1 MEQRS
6 SPARSLPPRKTTTT
20 PQLSCELCRKRKVK
34 CDKLTPCT
42 NCAASGTVCVPIYRT
57 RLPRGRH
64 ATRPRRVSSPPP
76 TSAPG
81 ETDRIIQPSVPV
93 NEDLQER
100 IYRLEALIQGMNS
113 HSHTRTPSAT
123 SREQS
128 VQLSDTSTFQT
139 APNPNTSPILNSSIV
154 SKRLMLQRPDQFWA
168 DLVDEIHGLREVV
181 ESSLA
186 GGQEGPIPSSD
197 SAKSEPPND
206 DGIQVLG
213 LGASNPSAALRSMSP
228 LHNPV
233 VGRQLCE
240 VYLQQVDP
248 VIKIL
253 HRPSLNR
260 WMVQG
265 EPYLSYADGH
275 PSVEAL
281 GSAVCYSA
289 ISSMTDNQCSVMF
302 HANKADLLA
311 EARVACETA
320 IGRAGLLTTRD
331 ITVLQAFVL
340 YLVAR
345 RSEDRT
351 PAVWT
356 LIALAVRIGK
366 GLGLYLDPETETFFD
381 QQIRRRLW
389 FTICL
394 MDLQASF
401 GQASE
406 PLISV
411 DESASTALP
420 QHINDSDFDPTTAA
434 HSDPNREGLTD
445 TTFALV
451 TYHAQRTGRLL
462 NFVQHDRKVD
472 GGIPTPTSSTSG
484 TSTSRSR
491 TCDPCWPQQQARHF
505 EQEALRL
512 LHFCDPGTSAYAW
525 FTWHGTQSLIATVRL
540 AAARPLQWHGQ
551 APPPRR
557 EGNTELL
564 RLCLPVLEK
573 AQLMHT
579 DPRAEGF
586 RWYVTIPWYA
596 LAMALAECYVSS
608 DTALVRYAW
617 PLVESSY
624 LQYEATLGQSLGGP
638 FGQLMRRMKEKLAAP
653 AALPPSSLP
662 STNWSPA
669 TPPTFP
675 GVPRPQSSH
684 DDRHAPGCS
693 WPVPTGSTPPAD
705 LGVPSLLPVSTWE
718 ALSPP
723 SLDNPSLFGV
733 PPTTTAAV
741 ADGMDP
747 GADIMWEELFS
758 GIPFNEIAG
767 PDTFFFDMNWGS

>member
-6 SPARSLPPRKTTTT
+6 SPAKSLPPRNTTTT

-81 ETDRIIQPSVPV
+81 EIDRIIQPSVPV
-93 NEDLQER
+93 NENLQER

-128 VQLSDTSTFQT
+128 AQLSDTSTFQT
-139 APNPNTSPILNSSIV
+139 APDPNTSPILNGSIV

-197 SAKSEPPND
+197 SAKSKPPND
-206 DGIQVLG
+206 DGIQILG

-233 VGRQLCE
+233 VASQLCE

-248 VIKIL
+248 VITIL
-253 HRPSLNR
+253 HRPSLSR

-265 EPYLSYADGH
+265 EPYLAYADGH

-289 ISSMTDNQCSVMF
+289 ISSMTENQFSAMF

-311 EARVACETA
+311 ESRVACETA

-331 ITVLQAFVL
+331 ITVLQAFIL

-411 DESASTALP
+411 EESASTALP

-434 HSDPNREGLTD
+434 HSDQNREGLTD

-472 GGIPTPTSSTSG
+472 GGIPTPTSSTPG
-484 TSTSRSR
+484 TSTSRSG
-491 TCDPCWPQQQARHF
+491 TCDPSWPQQQARDF

-525 FTWHGTQSLIATVRL
+525 FTWHGTQSLIATARL

-608 DTALVRYAW
+608 DNALVRYAW

-638 FGQLMRRMKEKLAAP
+638 FGQLMRRMREKLAVP
-653 AALPPSSLP
+653 ASLPPSSLP
-662 STNWSPA
+662 RTTWSPA
-669 TPPTFP
+669 TPPTFS
-675 GVPRPQSSH
+675 GLPRLQISH
-684 DDRHAPGCS
+684 DDRHASGCS

-705 LGVPSLLPVSTWE
+705 LPSLLPVSTWE
-718 ALSPP
+718 ALSLP

-733 PPTTTAAV
+733 PPMTTAAV

-747 GADIMWEELFS
+747 GAEIMLEELFS
-758 GIPFNEIAG
+758 GIPFNDIAG
-767 PDTFFFDMNWGS
+767 PDMFFFDMNLGS

>member
-1 MEQRS
+1 M
-6 SPARSLPPRKTTTT
+6 
-20 PQLSCELCRKRKVK
+20 
-34 CDKLTPCT
+34 
-42 NCAASGTVCVPIYRT
+42 
-57 RLPRGRH
+57 
-64 ATRPRRVSSPPP
+64 
-76 TSAPG
+76 
-81 ETDRIIQPSVPV
+81 
-93 NEDLQER
+93 
-100 IYRLEALIQGMNS
+100 
-113 HSHTRTPSAT
+113 
-123 SREQS
+123 
-128 VQLSDTSTFQT
+128 
-139 APNPNTSPILNSSIV
+139 
-154 SKRLMLQRPDQFWA
+154 
-168 DLVDEIHGLREVV
+168 
-181 ESSLA
+181 
-186 GGQEGPIPSSD
+186 
-197 SAKSEPPND
+197 
-206 DGIQVLG
+206 
-213 LGASNPSAALRSMSP
+213 
-228 LHNPV
+228 
-233 VGRQLCE
+233 
-240 VYLQQVDP
+240 
-248 VIKIL
+248 
-253 HRPSLNR
+253 
-260 WMVQG
+260 
-265 EPYLSYADGH
+265 
-275 PSVEAL
+275 
-281 GSAVCYSA
+281 
-289 ISSMTDNQCSVMF
+289 
-302 HANKADLLA
+302 
-311 EARVACETA
+311 
-320 IGRAGLLTTRD
+320 
-331 ITVLQAFVL
+331 
-340 YLVAR
+340 
-345 RSEDRT
+345 
-351 PAVWT
+351 
-356 LIALAVRIGK
+356 RIGK

>member
-6 SPARSLPPRKTTTT
+6 SPAKSLPPRNTTTT

-64 ATRPRRVSSPPP
+64 ATRPRHVSSPPP

-81 ETDRIIQPSVPV
+81 EIDRIIQPSVPI
-93 NEDLQER
+93 NENLQER

-113 HSHTRTPSAT
+113 HTRTPSTT

-128 VQLSDTSTFQT
+128 VPLSDTSTFQT
-139 APNPNTSPILNSSIV
+139 APDPNTSPTLNNSIV

-197 SAKSEPPND
+197 SAKSKPPND
-206 DGIQVLG
+206 DGIQILG
-213 LGASNPSAALRSMSP
+213 LGASNPSAPLRSISP

-233 VGRQLCE
+233 VTRQLCE

-248 VIKIL
+248 VITIL

-265 EPYLSYADGH
+265 GTVSGF
-275 PSVEAL
+275 
-281 GSAVCYSA
+281 SA
-289 ISSMTDNQCSVMF
+289 MF

-311 EARVACETA
+311 ESRVACETA

-331 ITVLQAFVL
+331 ITVLQAFIL

-411 DESASTALP
+411 EESASTALP

-434 HSDPNREGLTD
+434 HSDQNREGLTD

-462 NFVQHDRKVD
+462 NFVQHDRKID
-472 GGIPTPTSSTSG
+472 GGGSNPHILY
-484 TSTSRSR
+484 SR
-491 TCDPCWPQQQARHF
+491 WPQQQARDF
-505 EQEALRL
+505 EEEALRL

-525 FTWHGTQSLIATVRL
+525 FTWHGTQSLIATARL

-586 RWYVTIPWYA
+586 RWYVTIPWHA
-596 LAMALAECYVSS
+596 LAMALAECYVSN

-624 LQYEATLGQSLGGP
+624 LQYEATLGQSLDGP
-638 FGQLMRRMKEKLAAP
+638 FGQLMRRMREKLAVP
-653 AALPPSSLP
+653 ASLPPSSLP
-662 STNWSPA
+662 RTTWSPA
-669 TPPTFP
+669 TPPTFS
-675 GVPRPQSSH
+675 GLPRLQISH
-684 DDRHAPGCS
+684 DDRHASGCS

-705 LGVPSLLPVSTWE
+705 LPSLLPVSTWE
-718 ALSPP
+718 ALSLP

-733 PPTTTAAV
+733 PPMTTAAV

-747 GADIMWEELFS
+747 GAEIMLEELFS
-758 GIPFNEIAG
+758 GIPFNDIAG
-767 PDTFFFDMNWGS
+767 PDMFFFDMNWGS

>member
-1 MEQRS
+1 MEPRS
-6 SPARSLPPRKTTTT
+6 SPARSLPSRKTTTTT

-64 ATRPRRVSSPPP
+64 ATRPRRVSSPP
-76 TSAPG
+76 TAAPG
-81 ETDRIIQPSVPV
+81 ETDRGTQPAVPV

-100 IYRLEALIQGMNS
+100 IYRLEALIQGMSS

-139 APNPNTSPILNSSIV
+139 APNPNTSPILNSSTV

-168 DLVDEIHGLREVV
+168 DLVDEIHGLRDVV

-186 GGQEGPIPSSD
+186 GGPIPSSD

-213 LGASNPSAALRSMSP
+213 LGASNPSAALRPMSP
-228 LHNPV
+228 LQNPV
-233 VGRQLCE
+233 VARQLCE

-248 VIKIL
+248 VIKVL

-265 EPYLSYADGH
+265 EPYLAYADGH

-281 GSAVCYSA
+281 GAAVCYSA
-289 ISSMTDNQCSVMF
+289 IGSMTDNQCSVLF
-302 HANKADLLA
+302 HANKAELLA

-331 ITVLQAFVL
+331 ITVLQAFIL

-381 QQIRRRLW
+381 QQMRRRLW
-389 FTICL
+389 YTICL

-420 QHINDSDFDPTTAA
+420 QHINDADFDPTTAA

-451 TYHAQRTGRLL
+451 TYHAQRMGRLL
-462 NFVQHDRKVD
+462 NFAHHDRKVD

-491 TCDPCWPQQQARHF
+491 TYDPNWPQQQARRF
-505 EQEALRL
+505 EEEALRL

-525 FTWHGTQSLIATVRL
+525 FTWHGTQSLIAAARL

-586 RWYVTIPWYA
+586 RWYVTIPWHA

-624 LQYEATLGQSLGGP
+624 LQHEAAVGQSLGGP
-638 FGQLMRRMKEKLAAP
+638 FGQLMRRMREKLAVP

-662 STNWSPA
+662 STTWSPA

-675 GVPRPQSSH
+675 GVPRPQSSN
-684 DDRHAPGCS
+684 DDRQASGCS

-705 LGVPSLLPVSTWE
+705 LGMPSLLPVSTWE

-733 PPTTTAAV
+733 PPTTAV

-747 GADIMWEELFS
+747 GADLMWEELFS

-767 PDTFFFDMNWGS
+767 PDMFFFDMNWGS